1 MEFIHSFCLVLQKIK
16 GRPTFDFYSSEDSK
30 PSVNTATRSH
40 ADDTEREIKLLK
52 PTVRLEDLIT
62 GAVMPEILPPGVM
75 TLERQRYLF
84 RMVRPFVR
92 DPFKGTTCPDFE
104 E

>member
-1 MEFIHSFCLVLQKIK
+1 MRHFRF
-16 GRPTFDFYSSEDSK
+16 SSLSPGTLFVK
-30 PSVNTATRSH
+30 SH
-40 ADDTEREIKLLK
+40 ADDTEREITLLK
-52 PTVRLEDLIT
+52 PTVRHEDLTT
-62 GAVMPEILPPGVM
+62 GRVMPEILPPGGM

-92 DPFKGTTCPDFE
+92 DPFKDTTCPDVE

>member
-1 MEFIHSFCLVLQKIK
+1 MND
-16 GRPTFDFYSSEDSK
+16 G
-30 PSVNTATRSH
+30 
-40 ADDTEREIKLLK
+40 TEREITLLK
-52 PTVRLEDLIT
+52 PTVRLEDLTT
-62 GAVMPEILPPGVM
+62 GRVMPEILPPGGM

-92 DPFKGTTCPDFE
+92 DPFKNTTCSDVE